1 MATITKYTD
10 IITLARAKV
19 YLRVDDT
26 LTEDDTE
33 VESMINGAFLFMERY
48 TNHIFKPKS
57 FTKYSDNYSSGCKVV
72 VVYDYPIVSTVP
84 VDATVLRKYNSKT
97 IYEVAE
103 ITYNAGYDDTDK
115 IPDDFIQ
122 AALQI
127 IKVWYF
133 EAEKQV
139 NETLIPLSV
148 RQVLDTYRRFV

>member
-1 MATITKYTD
+1 MAAITKYTD
-10 IITLARAKV
+10 IISLERAKV

-26 LTEDDTE
+26 LTEDDSE
-33 VESMINGAFLFMERY
+33 IESMINAAFLFMERY
-48 TNHIFKPKS
+48 TNHIFKPKN
-57 FTKYSDNYSSGCKVV
+57 FTKYSDSYSSGCNVV
-72 VVYDYPIVSTVP
+72 VVYDFPIVSTTP

-97 IYEVAE
+97 IYDISEL
-103 ITYNAGYDDTDK
+103 IYNAGYDDTDK

-139 NETLIPLSV
+139 NETLIPVSV
-148 RQVLDTYRRFV
+148 RQVLDLYRRFV